1 MTSSIQNWTIDGI
14 ESMNENELSQL
25 LCQYEQDERSPV
37 RSSQTDIAVSE
48 FHYTVVE
55 GRCIACSTMH
65 DGCLLVYFHEYQTF
79 CVVLD
84 DTFVILL
91 ANFVL
96 LFSSADKFKLIFGSI
111 LSFTMTLHVFR
122 QVQIVNMVNF
132 FLDIVILFLHVF
144 FMIFIHLSI

>member
-1 MTSSIQNWTIDGI
+1 MD
-14 ESMNENELSQL
+14 EHELSQL
-25 LCQYEQDERSPV
+25 LCQYEQEERSPV

-48 FHYTVVE
+48 FHYTVME
-55 GRCIACSTMH
+55 GRCIARSTMR
-65 DGCLLVYFHEYQTF
+65 DGCLLVYFHEHETF

-84 DTFVILL
+84 DTFVILF

-132 FLDIVILFLHVF
+132 LLDIVILFFTRFLQDFH
-144 FMIFIHLSI
+144 SS